1 MDPATISSI
10 AQTINSSKIQ
20 NKREIFSKEFPEF
33 VRLYPTLFSVCCSG
47 TDINHLNMMIE
58 LLQHVNSNKM
68 TTHVASV
75 EVGQKLYDSF
85 VKPGIDSN
93 AK

>member
-1 MDPATISSI
+1 MEPNTIKDI
-10 AQTINSSKIQ
+10 AHTINNSKIE
-20 NKREIFSKEFPEF
+20 NKKEIFCKEFPEF
-33 VRLYPTLFSVCCSG
+33 YKLYPTLFSVCCSG
-47 TDINHLNMMIE
+47 TDMNHLNMMIE

-85 VKPGIDSN
+85 VKPGIDSG